1 MYLPWQAVSAGGSYQ
16 RFGTDPNLKRAFKD
30 VAALLLRRPRAYWN
44 HPQTG
49 ERLLS
54 CAIITTAAIGS
65 LAQGHERMPVVLP
78 EHSYAS
84 WLDRKLTDH
93 AKVSFNRR
101 SARSAERVHAR
112 QGPALGEQRQGGK
125 TGANGAFGNSY
136 RVSIRFCTMPR
147 GRY

>member
-16 RFGTDPNLKRAFKD
+16 RFWTDPNLKRAFKH

-65 LAQGHERMPVVLP
+65 LAQVHERMPVVLP

-93 AKVSFNRR
+93 AKVSSIAEAHAAPNESCTTR
-101 SARSAERVHAR
+101 S
-112 QGPALGEQRQGGK
+112 
-125 TGANGAFGNSY
+125 
-136 RVSIRFCTMPR
+136 VSW
-147 GRY
+147 